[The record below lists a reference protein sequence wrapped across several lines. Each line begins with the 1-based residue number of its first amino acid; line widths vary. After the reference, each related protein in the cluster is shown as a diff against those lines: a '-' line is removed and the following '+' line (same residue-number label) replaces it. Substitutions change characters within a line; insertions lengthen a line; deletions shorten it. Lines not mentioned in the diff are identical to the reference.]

1 MKINKNE
8 INAKTAEEVRE
19 QVESLLRSYDY
30 IVVEDKAAAEKF
42 FEENFGKSEVYSRIE
57 QTFDVDGEVVLDYQN
72 TLKVTIRSYYQ
83 DPGSADYV
91 YSVDVVEY

>member
-19 QVESLLRSYDY
+19 QVESLLQFYDY
-30 IVVEDKAAAEKF
+30 IVVEDTGAAEKF

-57 QTFDVDGEVVLDYQN
+57 QMFDLDGEVVLDYQN
-72 TLKVTIRSYYQ
+72 TLKVIIRSYYQ